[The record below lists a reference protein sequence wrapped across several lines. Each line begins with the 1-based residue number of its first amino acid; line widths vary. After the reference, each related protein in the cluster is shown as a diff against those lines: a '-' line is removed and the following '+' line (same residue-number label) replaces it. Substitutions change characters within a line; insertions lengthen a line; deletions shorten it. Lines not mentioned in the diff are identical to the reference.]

1 MDNENNPITEMEQS
15 QPPPRILTPEAQR
28 ALAEAAQRR
37 ALADQQR
44 ANMPKEVNGRGGLE
58 PVRYG
63 DWEINGLISDF

>member
-1 MDNENNPITEMEQS
+1 MDDENNPITEMEQS
-15 QPPPRILTPEAQR
+15 QPAPRILTPEAQR

-37 ALADQQR
+37 ALADQKR

>member
-1 MDNENNPITEMEQS
+1 MDDENNPITEVEQS
-15 QPPPRILTPEAQR
+15 QPSPRILSPEAQR

>member
-1 MDNENNPITEMEQS
+1 MDEENNPIIETEQS
-15 QPPPRILTPEAQR
+15 QPAPRILSPEAQR
-28 ALAEAAQRR
+28 ALAEAAERR

-63 DWEINGLISDF
+63 DWEIKGLISDF